1 MTPPVDAAS
10 PGVSVSEGIQ
20 PGVSLIMP
28 TIGWGHPFDH
38 CVRAALAALG
48 PADELLVVF
57 DGVPPPAPDWLL
69 ASRAVLL
76 HTDQRSG
83 PGAARNLAA
92 QQASCPILMFVDAD
106 VAVHTDAVERMRTQ
120 FASDSKLQALFGSY
134 DDSPAAPGLVSR
146 FRNLLHHHTHTSQ
159 AGPACTF
166 WAGCG
171 GVRRDRF
178 LSLGGFDAETYRKPC
193 IEDIE
198 FGLRLHDDGG
208 RILLDPTIQGTHLKR
223 WTLGLMVRTDIQQ
236 RAIPWSRLMLGRRQL
251 PATLNLSL
259 GSRLSGGLS
268 LLVLAAVVALAIPI
282 LWPWSVLTGIGALTG
297 LLLLNRSLLGLLLQ
311 RGGPA
316 LAIAGVALLTLYYS
330 YSSIAFA
337 YVAISKLFTSSAPSL
352 FWLGLT
358 ATTRRWIWILLLS
371 LLVIVGLFHTLRGST
386 GLILREAS
394 DLQQRYDEWRLFQA
408 GIYPDSN
415 LADEEALSLPYFRTS
430 VYLPFALPMF
440 GILFAFGGFWQ
451 GKMLILLG
459 SLSSLAYIATIG
471 WNSLRPWGS
480 RAGCLGALAPLAIM
494 GNSLAISIG
503 QFSII
508 CMGLLSLQWV
518 LLRQDRQL
526 HAALCWAV
534 AMIKPQIA
542 LFYGLPMLRVHRLPA
557 LAVSSGLLL
566 SLSAAALIHTNTTPA
581 AFIASWFGTL
591 EEFVAGHNK
600 NILAGLL
607 PWLSNASLA
616 LVLIP
621 LSAAGLACLSL
632 GNWLVRR
639 AETSSG
645 ADLLDLAGVCAILG
659 YVSFYHVLYDKIM
672 LYPALLA
679 CIRINFR
686 KLQLW
691 NLLLS
696 VLMASTVWLPQRMLE
711 AVPGSTALQA
721 LIWGLVGIA
730 LVLQIT
736 STGTRSGTETNWSS
750 NS

>member
-1 MTPPVDAAS
+1 MAA
-10 PGVSVSEGIQ
+10 I
-20 PGVSLIMP
+20 
-28 TIGWGHPFDH
+28 
-38 CVRAALAALG
+38 G

-57 DGVPPPAPDWLL
+57 DGEPPPAPAWLL
-69 ASRAVLL
+69 ASGAVLL
-76 HTDQRSG
+76 HTGQRSG

-92 QQASCPILMFVDAD
+92 RRASCPILLFVDAD
-106 VAVHTDAVERMRTQ
+106 VALHADAVERMRAR
-120 FASDSKLQALFGSY
+120 FGSESDLQAVFGSY
-134 DDSPAAPGLVSR
+134 DDAPAAPGLVSR

-159 AGPACTF
+159 PGPACTF

-171 GVRRDRF
+171 AVRRDQF
-178 LSLGGFDAETYRKPC
+178 LALGGFDAETFVKPS

-236 RAIPWSRLMLGRRQL
+236 RAIPWSQLLLSRRHL

-259 GSRLSGGLS
+259 ASRLSGGLS
-268 LLVLAAVVALAIPI
+268 LLVLAALVALAIPV
-282 LWPWSVLTGIGALTG
+282 LWPWSLLTGIGSLAG
-297 LLLLNRSLLGLLLQ
+297 LLLLNRSLLALLLK

-316 LAIAGVALLTLYYS
+316 LAVAGVALITLYYS
-330 YSSIAFA
+330 YSCLAFG
-337 YVAISKLFTSSAPSL
+337 YVAATVLLNSSGPSK

-358 ATTRRWIWILLLS
+358 AKTRRRIWILLLT
-371 LLVIVGLFHTLRGST
+371 LLALLSFYHILRGST
-386 GLILREAS
+386 DLLLGETSAS
-394 DLQQRYDEWRLFQA
+394 DLQQRYDEWRLFRDS
-408 GIYPDSN
+408 IYPDAN
-415 LADEEALSLPYFRTS
+415 LAGEEAKSLPYFRTS

-440 GILFAFGGFWQ
+440 GALFSFGGFLQ
-451 GKMLILLG
+451 GKLVILIG
-459 SLSSLAYIATIG
+459 SLISLAWIATIG
-471 WNSLRPWGS
+471 WHFLRPWGS
-480 RAGCLGALAPLAIM
+480 RAGWLGALAPLAIM

-542 LFYGLPMLRVHRLPA
+542 LFYALPMLRVQRLSA

-566 SLSAAALIHTNTTPA
+566 GLSAAALLYTSTPPA
-581 AFIASWFGTL
+581 ALIASWFGTL

-600 NILAGLL
+600 NILAELL
-607 PWLSNASLA
+607 PWLRNTSLS
-616 LVLIP
+616 LLLIP

-632 GNWLVRR
+632 GNRLARR
-639 AETSSG
+639 AETSPG
-645 ADLLDLAGVCAILG
+645 TDLLDLAGLCAILG

-679 CIRINFR
+679 CLRINFLNPR
-686 KLQLW
+686 AW
-691 NLLLS
+691 NIVLT
-696 VLMASTVWLPQRMLE
+696 VLMAATVWMAQKVLE
-711 AVPGSTALQA
+711 TVPNYTAVQS
-721 LIWGLVGIA
+721 LIWSIVGVV
-730 LVLQIT
+730 LVLRIT
-736 STGTRSGTETNWSS
+736 RPENKLGTQPS
-750 NS
+750 